1 MKHSNFTSRVLC
13 VVRSIPVGR
22 VATYGDVAKLAGR
35 PLAARAIGNI
45 MRNCSDQSVPCHRV
59 IAAGGQLGGFRN
71 SLWIKHS
78 LHLAER
84 LSVSRGRLHNF
95 SSVRWDGKNSH
106 DTTEPV

>member
-71 SLWIKHS
+71 SLCIKHS
-78 LHLAER
+78 LLLAEG
-84 LSVSRGRLHNF
+84 LSVRRGRLHNF